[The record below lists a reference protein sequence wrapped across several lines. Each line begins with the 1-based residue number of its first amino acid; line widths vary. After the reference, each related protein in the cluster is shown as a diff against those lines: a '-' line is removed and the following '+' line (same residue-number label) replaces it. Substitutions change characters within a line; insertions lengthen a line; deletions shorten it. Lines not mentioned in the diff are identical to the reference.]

1 MMKIVRR
8 SDGTLSRLSR
18 PRRVALLTTLALA
31 STLAMTVTST
41 PTASAAAPPGYGGPM
56 STCPGTLKYIYAL
69 ENASGAN
76 LGGTL
81 QVWYS
86 SSNSG
91 TFCAKTYDNLAGSH
105 HMEVVI
111 RRLDWQTNWYDSGTF
126 TTYAGG
132 VAVYGA
138 ATKCIS
144 VFGRVQVNG
153 VNYEARDWP
162 LPGPNATC

>member
-1 MMKIVRR
+1 MMNIVRR
-8 SDGTLSRLSR
+8 SDGALGRLAR
-18 PRRVALLTTLALA
+18 LRRGVLLTTLALA

-56 STCPGTLKYIYAL
+56 STCPGTLEYIYVL

-81 QVWYS
+81 QIWYS

-91 TFCAKTYDNLAGSH
+91 TLCAKTYDNLAGSH

-111 RRLDWQTNWYDSGTF
+111 RRLDWQTRWYDSGTF

-132 VAVYGA
+132 VAVYGV
-138 ATKCIS
+138 ATKCIT

-153 VNYEARDWP
+153 VNYEASDWP
-162 LPGPNATC
+162 VCRP